1 MLDMVQASDFG
12 AVIAPTDGASSFLD
26 ARSVHVTSAANAIT
40 PDNPGSWES
49 FRFAPVIDE
58 VRVFTEEEA
67 QALSDFAD
75 EAEKLAPATRK
86 AYRAAKKLTKL
97 STEVNEAHEDYRR
110 VEAGEELKK
119 QRTKNESAK
128 YLHGLRPKYA
138 RLGQNL
144 ENANQRAEATIS
156 RLMGVSA

>member
-1 MLDMVQASDFG
+1 MLDLVQTSDFG
-12 AVIAPTDGASSFLD
+12 FAVAPTDGSFSGLD
-26 ARSVHVTSAANAIT
+26 ATNVHKTSADNAIT

-49 FRFAPVIDE
+49 FRYAPVIDE
-58 VRVFTEEEA
+58 ARTFTEEEA
-67 QALSDFAD
+67 QALTDFAD
-75 EAEKLAPATRK
+75 EAQKMTPATRK

-110 VEAGEELKK
+110 IEGGEEHKK
-119 QRTKNESAK
+119 QRCKNESAK

-138 RLGQNL
+138 RLGKGL
-144 ENANQRAEATIS
+144 ENADKKAEATIS